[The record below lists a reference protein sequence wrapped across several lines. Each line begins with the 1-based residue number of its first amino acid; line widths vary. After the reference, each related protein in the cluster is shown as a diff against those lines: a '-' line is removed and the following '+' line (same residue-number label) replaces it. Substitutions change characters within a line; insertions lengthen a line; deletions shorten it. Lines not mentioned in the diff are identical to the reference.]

1 VRDYAQST
9 DPLLSAMARRMKVKY
24 DKYWGDFDRINW
36 LLFVAVI
43 LDPQNKMVTLEYWC
57 RNNLL
62 IKMAEQLLASLRD
75 DIDRLFDQYAHGSD
89 VGGNVPVPVVD
100 EVQS

>member
-1 VRDYAQST
+1 
-9 DPLLSAMARRMKVKY
+9 
-24 DKYWGDFDRINW
+24 
-36 LLFVAVI
+36 
-43 LDPQNKMVTLEYWC
+43 LEYWC